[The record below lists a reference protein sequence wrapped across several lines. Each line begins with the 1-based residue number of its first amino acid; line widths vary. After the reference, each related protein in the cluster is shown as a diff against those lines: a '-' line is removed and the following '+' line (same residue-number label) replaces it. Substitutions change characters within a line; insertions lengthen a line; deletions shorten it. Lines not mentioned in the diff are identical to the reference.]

1 VVELPPSSEEQEPI
15 EAQISRLIIEGEFG
29 PGDRLKLSDLARR
42 FGVSQMPVRE
52 ALWKLEGSGLVRN
65 LPNRGAVVRNVD
77 EQHIEN
83 VYELRAAIEMM
94 LIERV
99 VVRVTSSDLEQ
110 IEVARVA
117 VEASVEKGERS
128 AILAAD
134 QAFHNTI
141 NQIAGNDLA
150 MATLARSM
158 PLIQSMRL
166 RVGFSPLRLKEML
179 SEHEGIVAAIREGD
193 GRLAAQRVRLHMI
206 GARRAMIATLEALR
220 STATGK
226 RRSAPGHP

>member
-1 VVELPPSSEEQEPI
+1 VVEHSPSNDEQEPI

-29 PGDRLKLSDLARR
+29 PGDRLKLSDLAQR

-99 VVRVTSSDLEQ
+99 VARVTSTDLVR
-110 IEVARVA
+110 IDSARAALEVAVT
-117 VEASVEKGERS
+117 KGGPRE
-128 AILAAD
+128 ILAAD
-134 QAFHNTI
+134 RAFHNTI

-150 MATLARSM
+150 METLAGSL

-166 RVGFSPLRLKEML
+166 RVGFAPERLQEML
-179 SEHEGIVAAIREGD
+179 NEHASIVAAIREGD
-193 GRLAAQRVRLHMI
+193 GRLAAQKVRLHTV
-206 GARRAMIATLEALR
+206 GARRAMIATLHALR
-220 STATGK
+220 SSVKGA
-226 RRSAPGHP
+226 RRSTAGSL

>member
-1 VVELPPSSEEQEPI
+1 MVELPLSSEEQEPI

-52 ALWKLEGSGLVRN
+52 ALWKLEGSGLIHN
-65 LPNRGAVVRNVD
+65 LPNRGAVVRHVD

-99 VVRVTSSDLEQ
+99 VARVTSTDLGR
-110 IEVARVA
+110 IETARAAVEVA
-117 VEASVEKGERS
+117 VEKGDPRT
-128 AILAAD
+128 ILATD
-134 QAFHNTI
+134 RAFHNTM

-150 MATLARSM
+150 MATLAGSI

-166 RVGFSPLRLKEML
+166 RVGFAPMRMQEML
-179 SEHEGIVAAIREGD
+179 SEHASIVAAIREGD
-193 GRLAAQRVRLHMI
+193 GRLAAQRVRLHTI
-206 GARRAMIATLEALR
+206 GARRAMIATLQALR
-220 STATGK
+220 ASAKGP
-226 RRSAPGHP
+226 RRSPPGSL

>member
-1 VVELPPSSEEQEPI
+1 MVERPLNYQQQEPI

-29 PGDRLKLSDLARR
+29 PGDRLKLSDLAKR

-99 VVRVTSSDLEQ
+99 VTRVTSTDLEL
-110 IEVARVA
+110 IEVARGA
-117 VEASVEKGERS
+117 VEAAVGNGDPH

-134 QAFHNTI
+134 QAFHNAI

-150 MATLARSM
+150 MATLAGSM

-166 RVGFSPLRLKEML
+166 RVGFAPSRLQEML
-179 SEHEGIVAAIREGD
+179 NEHASIVAAIRDGD
-193 GRLAAQRVRLHMI
+193 GRIAAQRVRLHMI
-206 GARRAMIATLEALR
+206 GARRAMLATLHALR
-220 STATGK
+220 STAKGGK
-226 RRSAPGHP
+226 RGV

>member
-1 VVELPPSSEEQEPI
+1 VVDSRLNHDEFEPV
-15 EAQISRLIIEGEFG
+15 EAAISRMIIEGEFG

-52 ALWKLEGSGLVRN
+52 ALWKLEGSGLVQN
-65 LPNRGAVVRNVD
+65 LPNRGAVVRAVD
-77 EQHIEN
+77 AQHIEN

-99 VVRVTSSDLEQ
+99 VARVTSADLEK
-110 IEVARVA
+110 IEEARVD
-117 VEASVEKGERS
+117 VEAAVAKREPG

-134 QAFHNTI
+134 QAFHQAI
-141 NQIAGNDLA
+141 NRLAGNDLA
-150 MATLARSM
+150 LATLAGTM

-166 RVGFSPLRLKEML
+166 RVGFAAARLQEML
-179 SEHEGIVAAIREGD
+179 SEHRDIAAAIREGD

-206 GARRAMIATLEALR
+206 GARRAMIATLEALQSSVKRAKR
-220 STATGK
+220 SVRG
-226 RRSAPGHP
+226 SS